1 MKSYLAHLDRF
12 GQGNFFVKV
21 DHSDSSVKSLEV
33 RDKGSL
39 GLACPYFVKVV
50 QKKISRW
57 RNVSRL

>member
-1 MKSYLAHLDRF
+1 MKSYLDRLDIF

-33 RDKGSL
+33 SNKGSL
-39 GLACPYFVKVV
+39 GLACPDLVKFV
-50 QKKISRW
+50 QKQSSRW